1 MGPAPPWWTGGRC
14 VCSCVLRAAVCA
26 PTTPTQLN
34 GVQPTVTVDDA
45 VEAEE
50 IMKSNPEFQKVV
62 AERYG
67 ITNMDVLAVD
77 PWYNGERFET
87 KENTPIGR
95 QMMMFL
101 YMRMGDPDDNFYAH
115 PLDLVVD
122 IDLYTKKVIKMF
134 MYDRVPRIPELPRN
148 YHRRLMDRPF
158 RDDIKPLH
166 ILQPEGPSF
175 TVRWQPRGMTSVCVD
190 ALLLWPATTPHAG
203 GWQRGVLA
211 KMEFPCRLQLQGGAC
226 AQQSVVQRWR
236 PRAPHPASLVSRGNY
251 RALQRSP
258 YALCTQVR
266 L

>member
-1 MGPAPPWWTGGRC
+1 MAGRYPHPPQEPPKRLLLSALARKTSLPRRAFCIIQLPETCQLVEAVVSLDGP
-14 VCSCVLRAAVCA
+14 RATVVDWRTVRFVFHLHTQCRLH
-26 PTTPTQLN
+26 PSQLN

-50 IMKSNPEFQKVV
+50 IMKANPEFQKVV

-87 KENTPIGR
+87 KDNTPIGR

-175 TVRWQPRGMTSVCVD
+175 TVR
-190 ALLLWPATTPHAG
+190 ALL
-203 GWQRGVLA
+203 
-211 KMEFPCRLQLQGGAC
+211 
-226 AQQSVVQRWR
+226 
-236 PRAPHPASLVSRGNY
+236 
-251 RALQRSP
+251 
-258 YALCTQVR
+258 
-266 L
+266 